1 MKLEIENLSVAYDT
15 GAVLHGL
22 SLQME
27 EGEFLSILGPSG
39 CGKTT
44 LMKAIAGIVPVR
56 GGRIFLDG
64 QEITALPI
72 HKRGTVVVFQDM
84 RLFPHKTVAE
94 NVAFPLKMQGV
105 SKGERLRRAR
115 ELLQTV
121 QMGGYENRSPSELSG
136 GQQQRVALA
145 RALAAKPRL
154 LLLDEAFSALDEN
167 LREEMRNLVLQL
179 KEEFQMTVILVTH
192 DREEALSM
200 SHRIA
205 LMFEG
210 RLIQC
215 GTPWQVYT
223 QPVSRQAADYFGNC
237 VYLPGTVKQGMFTAP
252 GIRFPTEK
260 AEGNY
265 DLLLRPDCLS
275 ILDAGAYPV
284 TVEAISFRG
293 SDTVVHLR
301 GTDGVLWKKAFT
313 GKVNLQVGE
322 THRAALTLENPVL
335 FEVSSAQ

>member
-64 QEITALPI
+64 QEITSLPI

-105 SKGERLRRAR
+105 SRGERLRRAR

-121 QMGGYENRSPSELSG
+121 QMGGYENRRPSELSG

-200 SHRIA
+200 SDRIA

-237 VYLPGTVKQGMFTAP
+237 VYLPGIVEQGMFTAS
-252 GIRFPTEK
+252 GIRFPTPKED
-260 AEGNY
+260 GNY
-265 DLLLRPDCLS
+265 ELLLRPDCLS

-313 GKVNLQVGE
+313 GKVNLQVGD
-322 THRAALTLENPVL
+322 TCRAALTLENPVL
-335 FEVSSAQ
+335 FLI

>member
-1 MKLEIENLSVAYDT
+1 MKLEMENLSVAYDT

-44 LMKAIAGIVPVR
+44 LMKAIAGIVPV
-56 GGRIFLDG
+56 GSGSIFLDG
-64 QEITALPI
+64 HEITNLPI

-105 SKGERLRRAR
+105 SKQERLAAAKR
-115 ELLQTV
+115 LLETV
-121 QMGGYENRSPSELSG
+121 QMGGYESRRPSELSG

-179 KEEFQMTVILVTH
+179 KEEFHMTVILVTH

-200 SHRIA
+200 SDRIA

-252 GIRFPTEK
+252 TIRFPTQK
-260 AEGNY
+260 ADGNY

-275 ILDAGAYPV
+275 LDEAGDYPV
-284 TVEAISFRG
+284 TVEGISFRG

-301 GTDGVLWKKAFT
+301 GPEGTLWKKAFT
-313 GKVNLQVGE
+313 QRVPFRVGD
-322 THRAALTLENPVL
+322 TLRAALIIENPVL
-335 FEVSSAQ
+335 FEVSS

>member
-56 GGRIFLDG
+56 SGRIFLDG
-64 QEITALPI
+64 QEITNLPI

-121 QMGGYENRSPSELSG
+121 QMGGYENRRPSELSG

-200 SHRIA
+200 SDRIA

-265 DLLLRPDCLS
+265 ELLLRPDCLS

-313 GKVNLQVGE
+313 GKVNLQVGD
-322 THRAALTLENPVL
+322 TLRAALTIENPVL
-335 FEVSSAQ
+335 FAVNS

>member
-105 SKGERLRRAR
+105 PKAERLRRAR

-121 QMGGYENRSPSELSG
+121 QMGGYENRRPSELSG

-200 SHRIA
+200 SDRIA

-265 DLLLRPDCLS
+265 ELLLRPDCLS

-313 GKVNLQVGE
+313 GKMNLQVGD
-322 THRAALTLENPVL
+322 TLRAALTIENPVL
-335 FEVSSAQ
+335 FEVRS

>member
-1 MKLEIENLSVAYDT
+1 MKLEIENLCVAYDT

-22 SLQME
+22 SLQMK

-44 LMKAIAGIVPVR
+44 LMKAIAGIVPVES
-56 GGRIFLDG
+56 GRILLDG
-64 QEITALPI
+64 QEITNLPI

-105 SKGERLRRAR
+105 SKQKRLAAAKR
-115 ELLQTV
+115 LLETV
-121 QMGGYENRSPSELSG
+121 QMGGYENRRPSELSG

-167 LREEMRNLVLQL
+167 LREEMRNLVLRL
-179 KEEFQMTVILVTH
+179 KEEFSMTVILVTH

-205 LMFEG
+205 LMFAG

-215 GTPWQVYT
+215 GTPYQVYT

-237 VYLPGTVKQGMFTAP
+237 VYLPGTVEQGMFTAP
-252 GIRFPTEK
+252 AIRFPTQK
-260 AEGNY
+260 ADGNY

-275 ILDAGAYPV
+275 LDEAGDYPV
-284 TVEAISFRG
+284 TVEGISFRG

-301 GTDGVLWKKAFT
+301 GPEGILWKKAFT
-313 GKVNLQVGE
+313 QRVPFRVGD
-322 THRAALTLENPVL
+322 TLGAALIIENPVL
-335 FEVSSAQ
+335 FEVSS

>member
-64 QEITALPI
+64 QEITSLPI

-121 QMGGYENRSPSELSG
+121 QMGGYENRRPSELSG

-200 SHRIA
+200 SDRIA

-237 VYLPGTVKQGMFTAP
+237 VYLPGIVKQGMFTAP

-265 DLLLRPDCLS
+265 ELLLRPDCLS

-313 GKVNLQVGE
+313 GKVNLQAGD
-322 THRAALTLENPVL
+322 TLRAALTIENPVL
-335 FEVSSAQ
+335 FEVRS

>member
-1 MKLEIENLSVAYDT
+1 MKLEIENLCVAYDT

-22 SLQME
+22 SLQMK

-44 LMKAIAGIVPVR
+44 LMKAIAGIVPV
-56 GGRIFLDG
+56 GSGSIFLDG

-105 SKGERLRRAR
+105 SKQERLAAAKR
-115 ELLQTV
+115 LLETV
-121 QMGGYENRSPSELSG
+121 QMGGYESRRPSELSG

-167 LREEMRNLVLQL
+167 LREEMRNLVLRL
-179 KEEFQMTVILVTH
+179 KEEFSMTVILVTH

-200 SHRIA
+200 SDRIA

-237 VYLPGTVKQGMFTAP
+237 VYLPGIVEQGMFTAP

-275 ILDAGAYPV
+275 LDEAGDYPV
-284 TVEAISFRG
+284 TVEGVFFRG

-301 GTDGVLWKKAFT
+301 GPEGILWKKAFT
-313 GKVNLQVGE
+313 GRVYLQVGE
-322 THRAALTLENPVL
+322 TLRASLTIENPVL
-335 FEVSSAQ
+335 FEVSS

>member
-44 LMKAIAGIVPVR
+44 LMKAIAGIVPV
-56 GGRIFLDG
+56 GSGSIFLDG
-64 QEITALPI
+64 QEITNLPI

-105 SKGERLRRAR
+105 SKQERLAAAKR
-115 ELLQTV
+115 LLETV
-121 QMGGYENRSPSELSG
+121 QMGGYESRRPSELSG

-167 LREEMRNLVLQL
+167 LREEMRNLVLRL
-179 KEEFQMTVILVTH
+179 KEEFSMTVILVTH

-205 LMFEG
+205 LMFAG

-215 GTPWQVYT
+215 GTPYQVYT

-237 VYLPGTVKQGMFTAP
+237 VYLPGTVEQGMFTAP
-252 GIRFPTEK
+252 AIRFPTQK
-260 AEGNY
+260 ADGNY

-275 ILDAGAYPV
+275 LDEAGDYPV
-284 TVEAISFRG
+284 TVEGIFFRG

-301 GTDGVLWKKAFT
+301 GPEGILWKKAFT
-313 GKVNLQVGE
+313 QRVPFRVGD
-322 THRAALTLENPVL
+322 TLGAALIIENPVL
-335 FEVSSAQ
+335 FEVSS

>member
-44 LMKAIAGIVPVR
+44 LMKAIAGIVPV
-56 GGRIFLDG
+56 GSGSIFLDG

-105 SKGERLRRAR
+105 AKGERLRRAR

-121 QMGGYENRSPSELSG
+121 QMGGYENRRPSELSG

-200 SHRIA
+200 SDRIA

-215 GTPWQVYT
+215 GTPWQVYA

-313 GKVNLQVGE
+313 GKVNLQAGD
-322 THRAALTLENPVL
+322 TLRAALTIENPVL
-335 FEVSSAQ
+335 FEVRS

>member
-44 LMKAIAGIVPVR
+44 LMKAIAGIVPV
-56 GGRIFLDG
+56 GSGSIFLDG
-64 QEITALPI
+64 QEITNLPI

-105 SKGERLRRAR
+105 SKQERLAAAKR
-115 ELLQTV
+115 LLETV
-121 QMGGYENRSPSELSG
+121 QMGGYESRRPSELSG

-167 LREEMRNLVLQL
+167 LREEMRNLVLRL
-179 KEEFQMTVILVTH
+179 KEEFSMTVILVTH

-200 SHRIA
+200 SDRIA

-215 GTPWQVYT
+215 GTPYQVYT

-237 VYLPGTVKQGMFTAP
+237 VYLPGIVEQGMFTAP
-252 GIRFPTEK
+252 AIRFPTQK
-260 AEGNY
+260 ADGNY
-265 DLLLRPDCLS
+265 DLLLRPDCLR
-275 ILDAGAYPV
+275 LDDAGDYPV

-301 GTDGVLWKKAFT
+301 GPEGILWKKAFT
-313 GKVNLQVGE
+313 GRVHLQVGE
-322 THRAALTLENPVL
+322 TLRASLTIENPVL
-335 FEVSSAQ
+335 FEVSS

>member
-64 QEITALPI
+64 QEITSLPI

-105 SKGERLRRAR
+105 AKGERLRRAR

-121 QMGGYENRSPSELSG
+121 QMGGYENRRPSELSG

-200 SHRIA
+200 SDRIA

-215 GTPWQVYT
+215 GTPWQVYA

-301 GTDGVLWKKAFT
+301 GTDGVLWK
-313 GKVNLQVGE
+313 
-322 THRAALTLENPVL
+322 
-335 FEVSSAQ
+335 

>member
-64 QEITALPI
+64 QEITTLPI

-105 SKGERLRRAR
+105 SKQERLAAAKR
-115 ELLQTV
+115 LLETV
-121 QMGGYENRSPSELSG
+121 QMGGYESRRPSELSG

-167 LREEMRNLVLQL
+167 LREEMRNLVLRL
-179 KEEFQMTVILVTH
+179 KEEFSMTVILVTH

-200 SHRIA
+200 SDRIA

-215 GTPWQVYT
+215 GTPYQVYT

-237 VYLPGTVKQGMFTAP
+237 VYLPGIVEQGMFTAP
-252 GIRFPTEK
+252 AIRFPTQK
-260 AEGNY
+260 ADGNY
-265 DLLLRPDCLS
+265 DLLLRPDCLR
-275 ILDAGAYPV
+275 LDDAGDYPV

-301 GTDGVLWKKAFT
+301 GPEGILWKKAFT
-313 GKVNLQVGE
+313 GRVHLQVGE
-322 THRAALTLENPVL
+322 TLRASLTIENPVL
-335 FEVSSAQ
+335 FEVSS

>member
-1 MKLEIENLSVAYDT
+1 MKLEIENLCVAYDT

-22 SLQME
+22 SLQMK

-44 LMKAIAGIVPVR
+44 LMKAIAGIVPV
-56 GGRIFLDG
+56 GSGSIFLDG

-105 SKGERLRRAR
+105 SKQERLAAAKR
-115 ELLQTV
+115 LLETV
-121 QMGGYENRSPSELSG
+121 QMGGYESRRPSELSG

-167 LREEMRNLVLQL
+167 LREEMRNLVLRL
-179 KEEFQMTVILVTH
+179 KEEFSMTVILVTH

-200 SHRIA
+200 SDRIA

-237 VYLPGTVKQGMFTAP
+237 VYLPGIVEQGMFTAP

-265 DLLLRPDCLS
+265 ELLLRPDCLS
-275 ILDAGAYPV
+275 IIDAGAYPV

-301 GTDGVLWKKAFT
+301 GPEGILWKKAFT
-313 GKVNLQVGE
+313 GRVYLQVGE
-322 THRAALTLENPVL
+322 TLRASLTIENPVL
-335 FEVSSAQ
+335 FEVSS

>member
-15 GAVLHGL
+15 GAVIHGL

-56 GGRIFLDG
+56 SGRIFLDG
-64 QEITALPI
+64 QEITNLPI

-105 SKGERLRRAR
+105 AKGERLRRAR

-121 QMGGYENRSPSELSG
+121 QMGGFANRRPSELSG

-192 DREEALSM
+192 DREESLSM
-200 SHRIA
+200 SDRIA

-237 VYLPGTVKQGMFTAP
+237 VYLPGIVEQGMFTAP
-252 GIRFPTEK
+252 AIRFPTDR
-260 AEGNY
+260 ADGSY

-275 ILDAGAYPV
+275 IIDAGAYPV

-301 GTDGVLWKKAFT
+301 GPEGILWKKAFT
-313 GKVNLQVGE
+313 GRVHLQVGE
-322 THRAALTLENPVL
+322 TLRASLTIENPVL
-335 FEVSSAQ
+335 FEVSS

>member
-1 MKLEIENLSVAYDT
+1 MKLEIENLCVAYDT

-22 SLQME
+22 SLQMK

-44 LMKAIAGIVPVR
+44 LMKAIAGIVPV
-56 GGRIFLDG
+56 GSGSIFLDG

-105 SKGERLRRAR
+105 SKQERLAAAKR
-115 ELLQTV
+115 LLETV
-121 QMGGYENRSPSELSG
+121 QMGGYESRRPSELSG

-167 LREEMRNLVLQL
+167 LREEMRNLVLRL
-179 KEEFQMTVILVTH
+179 KEEFSMTVILVTH

-200 SHRIA
+200 SDRIA

-275 ILDAGAYPV
+275 LDEAGDYPV
-284 TVEAISFRG
+284 TVEGVFFRG

-301 GTDGVLWKKAFT
+301 GPEGILWKKAFT
-313 GKVNLQVGE
+313 GRVYLQVGE
-322 THRAALTLENPVL
+322 TLRASLTIENPVL
-335 FEVSSAQ
+335 FEVSS

>member
-56 GGRIFLDG
+56 SGRIFLDG
-64 QEITALPI
+64 QEITSLPI

-105 SKGERLRRAR
+105 AKGERLRRAR

-121 QMGGYENRSPSELSG
+121 QMGGYENRRPSELSG

-200 SHRIA
+200 SDRIA

-215 GTPWQVYT
+215 GTPWQVYN

-237 VYLPGTVKQGMFTAP
+237 VYLPGIVKQGMFTAP

-265 DLLLRPDCLS
+265 ELLLRPDCLS

-313 GKVNLQVGE
+313 GKVNLQVGD
-322 THRAALTLENPVL
+322 TLRAALTIENPVL
-335 FEVSSAQ
+335 FEVRS

>member
-22 SLQME
+22 SLQMK

-44 LMKAIAGIVPVR
+44 LMKAIAGIVPVES
-56 GGRIFLDG
+56 GRILLDG
-64 QEITALPI
+64 QEITNLPI

-84 RLFPHKTVAE
+84 RLFPHKSVAE

-105 SKGERLRRAR
+105 SKQERLAAAKR
-115 ELLQTV
+115 LLETV
-121 QMGGYENRSPSELSG
+121 QMGGYENRRPSELSG

-167 LREEMRNLVLQL
+167 LREDMRNLVLQL
-179 KEEFQMTVILVTH
+179 KEEFHMTVILVTH

-200 SHRIA
+200 SDRIA

-237 VYLPGTVKQGMFTAP
+237 VYLPGTVEQGMFTAP

-265 DLLLRPDCLS
+265 DLLLRPDCLR
-275 ILDAGAYPV
+275 LDDAGDYPV
-284 TVEAISFRG
+284 TVEGISFRG

-301 GTDGVLWKKAFT
+301 GPEGILWKKAFT
-313 GKVNLQVGE
+313 QRVDFRVGD
-322 THRAALTLENPVL
+322 TRSASLTLDNPVL
-335 FEVSSAQ
+335 FEVST

>member
-105 SKGERLRRAR
+105 AKGERLRRAR

-121 QMGGYENRSPSELSG
+121 QMGGYENRRPSELSG

-167 LREEMRNLVLQL
+167 LREEMRNLVLRL
-179 KEEFQMTVILVTH
+179 KEEFSMTVILVTH

-200 SHRIA
+200 SDRIA

-252 GIRFPTEK
+252 GIRFPTQK

-265 DLLLRPDCLS
+265 ELLLRPDCLS

-313 GKVNLQVGE
+313 GKVNLQVGD
-322 THRAALTLENPVL
+322 TLRAALTIENPVL
-335 FEVSSAQ
+335 FAVNS

>member
-64 QEITALPI
+64 QEITNLPI

-105 SKGERLRRAR
+105 AKGERLRRAR

-121 QMGGYENRSPSELSG
+121 QMGGFANRRPSELSG

-145 RALAAKPRL
+145 RALAAK
-154 LLLDEAFSALDEN
+154 ASA
-167 LREEMRNLVLQL
+167 
-179 KEEFQMTVILVTH
+179 
-192 DREEALSM
+192 A
-200 SHRIA
+200 
-205 LMFEG
+205 G
-210 RLIQC
+210 R
-215 GTPWQVYT
+215 G
-223 QPVSRQAADYFGNC
+223 
-237 VYLPGTVKQGMFTAP
+237 
-252 GIRFPTEK
+252 
-260 AEGNY
+260 
-265 DLLLRPDCLS
+265 LLRTGRKSPGG
-275 ILDAGAYPV
+275 DAQSGA
-284 TVEAISFRG
+284 AIKRRISN
-293 SDTVVHLR
+293 
-301 GTDGVLWKKAFT
+301 DGDS
-313 GKVNLQVGE
+313 GD
-322 THRAALTLENPVL
+322 P
-335 FEVSSAQ
+335 

>member
-1 MKLEIENLSVAYDT
+1 MKLEIENLCVAYDT

-22 SLQME
+22 SLQMK

-44 LMKAIAGIVPVR
+44 LMKAIAGIVPV
-56 GGRIFLDG
+56 GSGSIFLDG

-84 RLFPHKTVAE
+84 RLFPHKAVAE

-105 SKGERLRRAR
+105 SKQERLAAAKR
-115 ELLQTV
+115 LLETV
-121 QMGGYENRSPSELSG
+121 QMGGYESRRPSELSG

-167 LREEMRNLVLQL
+167 LREEMRNLVLRL
-179 KEEFQMTVILVTH
+179 KEEFSMTVILVTH

-237 VYLPGTVKQGMFTAP
+237 VYLPGTVKQGMFTAL

-265 DLLLRPDCLS
+265 ELLLRPDCLS
-275 ILDAGAYPV
+275 IIDAGAYPV

-301 GTDGVLWKKAFT
+301 GPEGILWKKAFT
-313 GKVNLQVGE
+313 GRVHLQVGE
-322 THRAALTLENPVL
+322 TLRASLTIENPVL
-335 FEVSSAQ
+335 FEVSS

>member
-1 MKLEIENLSVAYDT
+1 MKLEIENLCVAYDT

-56 GGRIFLDG
+56 SGRIFLDG
-64 QEITALPI
+64 QEITTLPI

-105 SKGERLRRAR
+105 AKGERLQRAR

-121 QMGGYENRSPSELSG
+121 QMGGYENRRPSELSG

-167 LREEMRNLVLQL
+167 LREEMRNLVLRL
-179 KEEFQMTVILVTH
+179 KEEFSMTVILVTH

-200 SHRIA
+200 SDRIA

-237 VYLPGTVKQGMFTAP
+237 VYLPGTVEQGMFTAP
-252 GIRFPTEK
+252 AIRFPTQK
-260 AEGNY
+260 ADGNY

-275 ILDAGAYPV
+275 IIDAGACPV

-301 GTDGVLWKKAFT
+301 GPEGILWKKAFT
-313 GKVNLQVGE
+313 GRVHLQVGE
-322 THRAALTLENPVL
+322 TLRASLTIENPVL
-335 FEVSSAQ
+335 FEVSS

>member
-64 QEITALPI
+64 QEITSLPI

-105 SKGERLRRAR
+105 SKQERLAAAKR
-115 ELLQTV
+115 LLETV
-121 QMGGYENRSPSELSG
+121 QMGGYESRRPSELSG

-167 LREEMRNLVLQL
+167 LREEMRNLVLRL
-179 KEEFQMTVILVTH
+179 KEEFSMTVILVTH

-205 LMFEG
+205 LMFAG

-215 GTPWQVYT
+215 GTPYQVYT

-237 VYLPGTVKQGMFTAP
+237 VYLPGTVEQGMFTAP
-252 GIRFPTEK
+252 AIRFPTQK
-260 AEGNY
+260 ADGNY

-275 ILDAGAYPV
+275 LDEAGDYPV
-284 TVEAISFRG
+284 TVEGIFFRG

-301 GTDGVLWKKAFT
+301 GPEGILWKKAFT
-313 GKVNLQVGE
+313 QRVPFRVGD
-322 THRAALTLENPVL
+322 TLGAALIIENPVL
-335 FEVSSAQ
+335 FEVSS

>member
-1 MKLEIENLSVAYDT
+1 MKLEIENLCVAYDT

-22 SLQME
+22 SLQMK

-44 LMKAIAGIVPVR
+44 LMKAIAGIVPV
-56 GGRIFLDG
+56 GSGSIFLDG

-105 SKGERLRRAR
+105 SKQERLAAAKR
-115 ELLQTV
+115 LLETV
-121 QMGGYENRSPSELSG
+121 QMGGYESRRPSELSG

-167 LREEMRNLVLQL
+167 LREEMRNLVLRL
-179 KEEFQMTVILVTH
+179 KEEFSMTVILVTH

-200 SHRIA
+200 SDRIA

-265 DLLLRPDCLS
+265 ELLLRPDCLS
-275 ILDAGAYPV
+275 IIDAGAYPV

-301 GTDGVLWKKAFT
+301 GPEGILWKKAFT
-313 GKVNLQVGE
+313 GRVYLQVGE
-322 THRAALTLENPVL
+322 TLRASLTIENPVL
-335 FEVSSAQ
+335 FEVSS

>member
-105 SKGERLRRAR
+105 PKGERLRRAR

-121 QMGGYENRSPSELSG
+121 QMGGYENRRPSELSG

-313 GKVNLQVGE
+313 GKVNLQAGD
-322 THRAALTLENPVL
+322 TLRAALTIENPVL
-335 FEVSSAQ
+335 FEVRS

>member
-56 GGRIFLDG
+56 SGRIFLDG
-64 QEITALPI
+64 QEITTLPI

-105 SKGERLRRAR
+105 AKGERLQRAR

-121 QMGGYENRSPSELSG
+121 QMGGYENRRPSELSG

-167 LREEMRNLVLQL
+167 LREEMRNLVLRL
-179 KEEFQMTVILVTH
+179 KEEFSMTVILVTH

-200 SHRIA
+200 SDRIA

-237 VYLPGTVKQGMFTAP
+237 VYLPGTVEQGMFTAP
-252 GIRFPTEK
+252 AIRFPTQK
-260 AEGNY
+260 ADGNY

-275 ILDAGAYPV
+275 IIDAGACPV

-301 GTDGVLWKKAFT
+301 GPEGILWKKAFT
-313 GKVNLQVGE
+313 GRVHLQVGE
-322 THRAALTLENPVL
+322 TLRASLTIENPVL
-335 FEVSSAQ
+335 FEVSS

>member
-56 GGRIFLDG
+56 SGRIFLDG
-64 QEITALPI
+64 QEITHLPI

-105 SKGERLRRAR
+105 AKGERLRRAR

-121 QMGGYENRSPSELSG
+121 QMGGYENRRPSELSG

-223 QPVSRQAADYFGNC
+223 QPVSRQVADYFGNC

-265 DLLLRPDCLS
+265 ELLLRPDCLS

-313 GKVNLQVGE
+313 GKVNLQVGD
-322 THRAALTLENPVL
+322 TLRAALTIENPVL
-335 FEVSSAQ
+335 FEVRS